1 MVLCNPITVWLSD
14 IISACP
20 KLQLLVRQTKF
31 PITFSLGPP
40 LKECEKLAVKLVV
53 ASSAIIFNA
62 VDGANP
68 AIGTVGSTEEVIEER
83 IEISCEDESLSK
95 VISIIQEVHPYEEP
109 VIDIYKL
116 ENK

>member
-1 MVLCNPITVWLSD
+1 MSKITATSKANQVSYHF
-14 IISACP
+14 
-20 KLQLLVRQTKF
+20 QF
-31 PITFSLGPP
+31 GP
-40 LKECEKLAVKLVV
+40 AVKRMRE
-53 ASSAIIFNA
+53 ASGEAGGGKFGNYIQCSFSVKGVGRFKP